1 MNPAASDHAHVE
13 IGEAHGN
20 EAAPCKKHVVLV
32 QKTKEAPGG
41 EAGAAKGGARKA
53 IELAAGKMTERVA
66 GKSVERKQRDVE
78 SENERAEAD
87 TKASVEKEGVDR
99 VVPKK
104 NDEENREIEKIAMD
118 VLQDEGK

>member
-41 EAGAAKGGARKA
+41 EAGAAQGSARKA

-66 GKSVERKQRDVE
+66 GKRGERKQRDVE
-78 SENERAEAD
+78 RENTRAETD
-87 TKASVEKEGVDR
+87 TKA
-99 VVPKK
+99 P
-104 NDEENREIEKIAMD
+104 IEKKGAD
-118 VLQDEGK
+118 RLRPQKNYHK